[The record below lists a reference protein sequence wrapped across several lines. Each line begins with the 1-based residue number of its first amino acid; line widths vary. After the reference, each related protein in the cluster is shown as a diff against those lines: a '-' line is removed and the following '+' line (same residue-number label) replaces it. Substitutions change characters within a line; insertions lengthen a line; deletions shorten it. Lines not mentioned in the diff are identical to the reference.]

1 MVRAHRPR
9 IAGPTPRPQLA
20 GSLDTQPQLKA
31 RMSRPMST
39 TAMTKALDQITFS
52 FEFNRRISDD
62 HPSCW
67 TQLRDG
73 KRVKAMVL
81 CPSRRSICNS
91 RASRT

>member
-1 MVRAHRPR
+1 MPSTSADDPLRAITRKPRVRAHRPR

-62 HPSCW
+62 HPSC
-67 TQLRDG
+67 
-73 KRVKAMVL
+73 
-81 CPSRRSICNS
+81 
-91 RASRT
+91 